1 MRLNVFSRDR
11 QTILSV
17 ACVESADEARG
28 RCVRYQL
35 ERESCCKLSVT
46 QSNPDLSATPQ
57 SAEIG
62 D

>member
-35 ERESCCKLSVT
+35 ERELLQVVGYT
-46 QSNPDLSATPQ
+46 
-57 SAEIG
+57 I
-62 D
+62 